1 MNALFVL
8 QYECVFVKMIILFPA
23 RVKIP
28 VCRVQLCEGNQLILS
43 ITIAGKIH
51 FQVSIY
57 GSWLDW
63 FPSSFIFP
71 KKSFKKKSAKMFTR
85 FVSIPIQNFKKTQ
98 QNTYKFNRLHIIVKI
113 RNNYNTNKYIL
124 YTDGITFGRLVIQSF
139 SKTKPSSLQVYS
151 KICGYPDFYLFYCF
165 SHYIPSSV
173 GVLRN

>member
-1 MNALFVL
+1 MQCACIKRSGGEGLIMNALFVL

-85 FVSIPIQNFKKTQ
+85 FVSIPIQNFKKT
-98 QNTYKFNRLHIIVKI
+98 
-113 RNNYNTNKYIL
+113 
-124 YTDGITFGRLVIQSF
+124 
-139 SKTKPSSLQVYS
+139 
-151 KICGYPDFYLFYCF
+151 
-165 SHYIPSSV
+165 
-173 GVLRN
+173 